1 MVLCFSSIV
10 NCAKP
15 DAPIKGPK
23 HVFNIHGIGAYRP
36 VWMRMRSGFLLTGC
50 CLDDLFTSI
59 CFHKKALSTLNLFK
73 IVIRLKSQVLTV
85 KGQYIFLV
93 DRQTQRQTNK

>member
-1 MVLCFSSIV
+1 MVLCFSFKV

-36 VWMRMRSGFLLTGC
+36 VEMRMRSGFLLTGC
-50 CLDDLFTSI
+50 CLDYLFTSI
-59 CFHKKALSTLNLFK
+59 SFHKKALSTLNIYK
-73 IVIRLKSQVLTV
+73 IVTILNVNV
-85 KGQYIFLV
+85 KFKKKRG
-93 DRQTQRQTNK
+93 

>member
-1 MVLCFSSIV
+1 MLIFFFTKIVLCFSFIV

-23 HVFNIHGIGAYRP
+23 YVFNIHGIGAYRP
-36 VWMRMRSGFLLTGC
+36 VKMRMRSGFLLIGC

-59 CFHKKALSTLNLFK
+59 CRHKKALSTLNIFK
-73 IVIRLKSQVLTV
+73 TFIRLKSQV
-85 KGQYIFLV
+85 
-93 DRQTQRQTNK
+93 